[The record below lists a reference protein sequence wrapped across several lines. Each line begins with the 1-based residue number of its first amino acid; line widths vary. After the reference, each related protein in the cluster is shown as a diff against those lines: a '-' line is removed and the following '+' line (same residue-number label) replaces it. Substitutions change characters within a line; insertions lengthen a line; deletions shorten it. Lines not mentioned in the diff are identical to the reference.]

1 MEHTESDAS
10 YGGGLGDV
18 VNAPMDT
25 YAEKAEARRARR
37 DAAGVVFDPLKHVV
51 DASGDPLFRSDGK
64 FRKKKRVTTTD
75 HLTEEIPATQGPTM
89 NGTAANGEIPPDSL
103 GLDTSPII
111 GAEDLEK
118 IKSSATLSAELL
130 FLVAQSAGGE
140 RWKPKAAPID
150 ERLILTD
157 AFQKYYTDHGI
168 VEIPS
173 GVYLCVAL
181 SMYAVP
187 RLAEVA
193 MEQGW
198 LGAAPSFGADIIAGE
213 NSNAKANGQ

>member
-1 MEHTESDAS
+1 MEHTESD
-10 YGGGLGDV
+10 YG
-18 VNAPMDT
+18 
-25 YAEKAEARRARR
+25 EARGQAEVQATEVYQGNAEVRRLRR
-37 DAAGVVFDPLKHVV
+37 DAAGVLFDPLKHVV
-51 DASGDPLFRSDGK
+51 DASGEPLFRSDGK
-64 FRKKKRVTTTD
+64 FRKKKRIVTTD
-75 HLTEEIPATQGPTM
+75 HLTEEIPPAQGPTM
-89 NGTAANGEIPPDSL
+89 NGTAASGEIPPDSL
-103 GLDTSPII
+103 GLDVSPII
-111 GAEDLEK
+111 GAEDIEK

-140 RWKPKAAPID
+140 RWKPKATPID

-181 SMYAVP
+181 SLYAVP

-198 LGAAPSFGADIIAGE
+198 LGTAPSFGADIIPGE
-213 NSNAKANGQ
+213 NNNAKISG